1 MLGEWE
7 AAARRGGALVAMAVG
22 ALLAP
27 GVAASARGDGRV
39 VGRPILGPVRLAML
53 AAGWF
58 GAAAALWRP
67 LPVQLSPA
75 QRRIALLV
83 AVPSYLAG
91 MMAVVTGRL
100 ALGRSYRVSSTVGL
114 RLAPGHALVQA
125 GPYGIVR
132 HPMYAGLFLAAAGA
146 LLLYRTWATA
156 LFVAQLPALV
166 ARARVE
172 DRALAAEFGPAWMA
186 YRDRVPAWIPR
197 LGTWPTSGAS

>member
-1 MLGEWE
+1 MTLDDWE
-7 AAARRGGALVAMAVG
+7 AAARRSGALVALAVG

-27 GVAASARGDGRV
+27 GVAASARDEGRV
-39 VGRPILGPVRLAML
+39 VGRPILGPVRLAIL

-58 GAAAALWRP
+58 GVAALLWRP
-67 LPVQLSPA
+67 LPIRLSPA

-83 AVPSYLAG
+83 AVPTYVAG
-91 MMAVVTGRL
+91 MVAVVTGRL

-114 RLAPGHALVQA
+114 RLAPGHVLVQS

-132 HPMYAGLFLAAAGA
+132 HPMYVGLFLAAAGT

-156 LFVAQLPALV
+156 LFVAELPALV

-172 DRALAAEFGPAWMA
+172 DRALAAEFGPAWA
-186 YRDRVPAWIPR
+186 EYRDRVPTWFPR
-197 LGTWPTSGAS
+197 LRT